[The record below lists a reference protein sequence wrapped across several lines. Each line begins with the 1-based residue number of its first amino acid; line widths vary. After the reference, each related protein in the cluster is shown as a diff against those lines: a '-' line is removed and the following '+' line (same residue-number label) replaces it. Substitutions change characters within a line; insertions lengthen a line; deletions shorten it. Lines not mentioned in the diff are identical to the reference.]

1 MKNSSAIRHF
11 IIKHNFTMK
20 KIIQIVLCFI
30 AVNAFSHEVKPV
42 PNPFFKLSPLSY
54 YDDCDACGCS
64 ANGGSMGF
72 SSMLNNNFIGVRY
85 FHQSYKSRDGVFNN
99 SPWIDENF
107 NTTQIW
113 GRIPVS
119 KKIEITALLPYHFHR
134 RIKSDNTENIN
145 GIGDITVMAF
155 YTVFDNKKDSL
166 TTLGHKILLGAG
178 VKAPTGTYDS
188 ANNGS
193 INPSFQVGTGSWDY
207 SLASEY
213 IIRKNKWGLNTVLNY
228 IFKTENKKNYKFGD
242 QFNYG
247 STLFYATAIQKV
259 ILVPQIGLAGETYTA
274 NKDHKEEVPF
284 TKGDILFSKIGVEAG
299 YKKFSAGINAML
311 PINQNLTGGRV
322 EANYRLAI
330 NLNYTL

>member
-1 MKNSSAIRHF
+1 MILF
-11 IIKHNFTMK
+11 LV
-20 KIIQIVLCFI
+20 QI
-30 AVNAFSHEVKPV
+30 AFSNESKPF
-42 PNPFFKLSPLSY
+42 PNPFFKKNPFTFF
-54 YDDCDACGCS
+54 DDCDACGCS

-72 SSMLNNNFIGVRY
+72 SSMLNENFIGIRY

-113 GRIPVS
+113 GRIPIS

-134 RIKSDNTENIN
+134 RIKTDDTQNID

-155 YTVFDNKKDSL
+155 YNVFESKIDS
-166 TTLGHKILLGAG
+166 TAKFGHKILVGGG
-178 VKAPTGTYDS
+178 VKAPTGKYDS

-207 SLASEY
+207 SVASEY
-213 IIRKNKWGLNTVLNY
+213 IIRRKKLGLNTTLNY
-228 IFKTENKKNYKFGD
+228 IFKTENDKNYKFGD

-247 STLFYATAIQKV
+247 STLFYTTGIQKV
-259 ILVPQIGLAGETYTA
+259 LIVPQIGIAGETYSA
-274 NKDHKEEVPF
+274 NQDHNEDVPL
-284 TKGDILFSKIGVEAG
+284 TKGDIFFSKIGVEVG
-299 YKKFSAGINAML
+299 YKKFSAGVNAML

-322 EANYRLAI
+322 EANYRLAV
-330 NLNYTL
+330 NLNYSL